1 MTDIPNKSQEIIDW
15 FLKQDNEKIISEKEA
30 KKFAQDLMTGKIV
43 APTTIKGREPLG
55 CLFYTIMESN
65 HAGLDFEF
73 LEFYIHELK
82 KKQTKMYWDRL
93 IHFPYYSR
101 FYNKF
106 ADYRALIKLLEVCG
120 TKQIPLPD
128 NYWYLCYENPKL
140 VFHKKNLNNYILVL
154 DSLLYAIERQKGKAS
169 LKTQE
174 IQRISNFKNLIEN
187 VIQHQF
193 NTDFVEEYSF
203 LMTEFCM
210 PIFQISV
217 ENNYKKEDLL
227 RDAENVLLLVA
238 LLMYEG
244 NNAVVDFRKPIPF
257 QELSAKKISLNE
269 FVGVDLEKGR
279 NDNTVNFFENLG
291 NLETT
296 KFDQNSLI
304 YHLFQRPYGTNLKND
319 RLTYLPENLK
329 KDSEKRAFIYQTL
342 FKDYL
347 LADIEST
354 ENKEFQEIWS
364 ISTNTSHFFDAGN
377 EWFGAKFWA
386 VHNKVEQKVTF
397 ILSSFT
403 D

>member
-1 MTDIPNKSQEIIDW
+1 MTEIPNKSQEIIDW
-15 FLKQDNEKIISEKEA
+15 FFKQDAAKNKVQIEA
-30 KKFAQDLMTGKIV
+30 KKFAQALVKGEIV
-43 APTTIKGREPLG
+43 APNPPNGAEPLT
-55 CLFYTIMESN
+55 CLFLLIKESN
-65 HAGLDFEF
+65 DADFAFEF
-73 LEFYIHELK
+73 LEFYISELK
-82 KKQTKMYWDRL
+82 KEQSKTYWDRL

-154 DSLLYAIERQKGKAS
+154 DSLLHAIERQKGKAS

-174 IQRISNFKNLIEN
+174 RQRISNFKNLIEN

-203 LMTEFCM
+203 LMTEFFM

-217 ENNYKKEDLL
+217 ENNYKKEEVL

-304 YHLFQRPYGTNLKND
+304 YHLFQRPYGTNLKNN

-354 ENKEFQEIWS
+354 ENKDFQEIWS

-386 VHNKVEQKVTF
+386 VHNRVEQKVTF